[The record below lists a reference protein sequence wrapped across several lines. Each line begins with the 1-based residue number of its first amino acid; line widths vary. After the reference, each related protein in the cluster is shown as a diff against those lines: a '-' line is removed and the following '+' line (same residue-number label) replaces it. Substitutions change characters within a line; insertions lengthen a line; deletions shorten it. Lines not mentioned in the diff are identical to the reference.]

1 MRRSTFLT
9 GLLTVPM
16 FLAPHGR
23 ALGSDG
29 LKAWLETTSKDGML
43 EFQGYVSAPMA
54 MLVSYKLTIKRIG
67 DGGTSSTAQSGRVQI
82 TIPNERTRL
91 SLSAM
96 NVGSRDHYEAELTAW
111 GPSGEVVRVKLEQ
124 LPRI

>member
-29 LKAWLETTSKDGML
+29 LKAWLETTSKDGMV

-54 MLVSYKLTIKRIG
+54 MLVSYKLTIVRIG

-111 GPSGEVVRVKLEQ
+111 GPSGEAVRVKLEQ